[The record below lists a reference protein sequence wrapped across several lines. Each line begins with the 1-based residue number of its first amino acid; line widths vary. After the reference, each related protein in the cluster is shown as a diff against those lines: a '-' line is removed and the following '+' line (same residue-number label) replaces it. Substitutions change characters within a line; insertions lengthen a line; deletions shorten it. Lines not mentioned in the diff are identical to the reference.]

1 MGFFFDKTVVA
12 HWPVVSGSS
21 PRSTL
26 IAANLASTVLRGL
39 AAEASKRV
47 VPLFQIK
54 KGGLRPLFGFIT
66 GLILRTRSQTP
77 PRWFWVGCTSHE

>member
-1 MGFFFDKTVVA
+1 VVT
-12 HWPVVSGSS
+12 HWPVVSGSN
-21 PRSTL
+21 PPSTL

-39 AAEASKRV
+39 AAEARKRV

-54 KGGLRPLFGFIT
+54 KRGLAPPFGFIA

-77 PRWFWVGCTSHE
+77 HQWFWAGCTSR